1 MLKRKSSVDFPR
13 LHENLALIEVA
24 DKWLLDMLGA
34 DTVVGVFIL
43 TRLSDT
49 VAVIAPDK
57 FDVVLA
63 RLRQLGH
70 LPKVLEA

>member
-1 MLKRKSSVDFPR
+1 MPKSKTSADFPI
-13 LHENLALIEVA
+13 LHENLPLIEVA
-24 DKWLLDMLGA
+24 DRWLLDALVA
-34 DTVVGVFIL
+34 DAIAGLYVL

-57 FDVVLA
+57 FDALLA

>member
-1 MLKRKSSVDFPR
+1 MPKSKISADFPL
-13 LHENLALIEVA
+13 LHENLPLIEVA
-24 DKWLLDMLGA
+24 DKWLLDMLIA
-34 DTVVGVFIL
+34 DAVAGVFIL

-57 FDVVLA
+57 FDALLA

-70 LPKVLEA
+70 LPKVLGA